1 MTELDKAKKRLVLAA
16 HDFWERAQDGDD
28 LHWLFL
34 NLVNHDEGGM
44 EELLEKLGGT
54 YGNYP
59 DEPYEEFAKI
69 EALYNPEGDE

>member
-1 MTELDKAKKRLVLAA
+1 MNTELDKAKKRLVMAA

-28 LHWLFL
+28 LHWLFC

-54 YGNYP
+54 YGNYE
-59 DEPYEEFAKI
+59 DDSGEGWAKV
-69 EALYNPEGDE
+69 EALYK